1 MGTDSRLKLFRFN
14 NRGAK
19 EAYRVV
25 WLDLEV
31 GSIVPHS
38 VAAKQAVWRFG
49 IDMVLPLPDVFAQG
63 EALTRDDAMEAF
75 CDAWER
81 FSADPHRLQAFIEA
95 KRRDWQDGLAD
106 D

>member
-1 MGTDSRLKLFRFN
+1 MGKDARLKLFRFN

-31 GSIVPHS
+31 GSIVPQY
-38 VAAKQAVWRFG
+38 APAKQAIWRFG
-49 IDMVLPLPDVFAQG
+49 IDMVLPLPDVSAQG

-81 FSADPHRLQAFIEA
+81 FSADPDRLQAFVKA
-95 KRRDWQDGLAD
+95 KRRDRQDGLAD